1 MTDTLDNVVWIA
13 PEALDKA
20 NGEFRLLEGT
30 ELVEGAERPVYGE
43 RVVWVNDTPGDVEDP
58 AGHFEVYSGN
68 EEDYQPVVRAEVEEP
83 TEETDEAT
91 E

>member
-13 PEALDKA
+13 PEALNKA

-43 RVVWVNDTPGDVEDP
+43 RVFWVNDAPGDVEDP
-58 AGHFEVYSGN
+58 TGHFEVYTG
-68 EEDYQPVVRAEVEEP
+68 EDEDYQPVVKAEVEES
-83 TEETDEAT
+83 TEEGSE
-91 E
+91 